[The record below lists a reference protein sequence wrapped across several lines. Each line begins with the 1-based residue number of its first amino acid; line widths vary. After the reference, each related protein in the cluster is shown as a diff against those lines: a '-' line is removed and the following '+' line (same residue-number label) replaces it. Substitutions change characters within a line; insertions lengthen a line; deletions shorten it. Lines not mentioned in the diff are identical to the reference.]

1 MMIDVWL
8 EMAWNGLTL
17 GLSWMEGEEK
27 KQSCKGFYRWR
38 NMVATGPQ
46 CSLDDV
52 SSQAKFCSL
61 EVLDRF
67 CKSVKDEIS

>member
-27 KQSCKGFYRWR
+27 NSHAKASTGGEIWLQQVHNVVWMMFQAKQSFALWKFW
-38 NMVATGPQ
+38 T
-46 CSLDDV
+46 DF
-52 SSQAKFCSL
+52 AK
-61 EVLDRF
+61 V
-67 CKSVKDEIS
+67 